1 MEAWLTLDG
10 KPAGARGYSPP
21 ELGGSEKKQNFRFQY
36 KGGEFLIF
44 ASRFQ

>member
-21 ELGGSEKKQNFRFQY
+21 ELGGSEKSRILDFSTKEGNF
-36 KGGEFLIF
+36 
-44 ASRFQ
+44 